1 MEVQF
6 LGAADTVTGSKH
18 LVHID
23 GQRILLDCG
32 LFQGYKVLRERN
44 WAPLP
49 ANVRDIDAVILSH
62 AHLDHSGWL
71 PGLVK
76 QGFRGAIYATPA
88 TRDLAEVLL
97 LDSAHLQEEDA
108 RRANRQG
115 FSRHAK
121 ALALYT
127 RADARRAIAKI
138 VAMPPGRELQLGNVR
153 VGLST
158 VGHLLGACSVHLA
171 GRHESLTFSGDVGRR
186 GDLLMPPPE
195 AAQAADVLLIESTY
209 GNRRHANSD
218 AQTEL
223 GRIVRDT
230 VGRGGSVLLPTF
242 AVGRA
247 QALLVLLRRLKAAGE
262 IPHGVPIFLDSPMA
276 IEATELYRKH
286 RRLLALRPGEAQSM
300 TDGVRMVTT
309 AVQSSRLARSR
320 YPSIILSAS
329 GMATGGRVLTHL
341 ASLAPDPRHHIVLAG
356 FQVGGSRGA
365 KLLRGDREVKIHGEM
380 VPVRAQV
387 SLLEGM
393 SGHADA
399 DALVEW
405 AKSMGRS
412 PSQTFVVHGD
422 PDAADALRT
431 RLKDELG
438 WPVRVP
444 QHGERVAVGEPV

>member
-1 MEVQF
+1 
-6 LGAADTVTGSKH
+6 
-18 LVHID
+18 
-23 GQRILLDCG
+23 
-32 LFQGYKVLRERN
+32 
-44 WAPLP
+44 
-49 ANVRDIDAVILSH
+49 
-62 AHLDHSGWL
+62 
-71 PGLVK
+71 
-76 QGFRGAIYATPA
+76 
-88 TRDLAEVLL
+88 
-97 LDSAHLQEEDA
+97 
-108 RRANRQG
+108 
-115 FSRHAK
+115 
-121 ALALYT
+121 
-127 RADARRAIAKI
+127 
-138 VAMPPGRELQLGNVR
+138 
-153 VGLST
+153 
-158 VGHLLGACSVHLA
+158 
-171 GRHESLTFSGDVGRR
+171 
-186 GDLLMPPPE
+186 MPPPE

-405 AKSMGRS
+405 VKSMGRS